1 MYVYMPE
8 KEKKSDPKKEQNKFW
23 LTRPKGSHLTTKKKS
38 GNPGGINLKRD
49 RKRPYPGVKT
59 NSTNEKLKKKDVRF
73 GDDKED
79 TFTPL
84 NSDEKFDVHGRTI
97 DCIEGHKS
105 ELAEANDSSEFG
117 YEGQYQP
124 PYLPPSPD
132 CGPEIEAGLNALK
145 QCKEG
150 EETWGGMVGRMG
162 RKGRNGIKG
171 RKGRTRKNKTKKSR
185 GKSKRNAKRHAKS
198 HKKNRNI

>member
-1 MYVYMPE
+1 MYMSE
-8 KEKKSDPKKEQNKFW
+8 KEQKPEPKKEPNRFW
-23 LTRPKGSHLTTKKKS
+23 LVRPKGSLTTKKKNKNT
-38 GNPGGINLKRD
+38 GDINWRRD
-49 RKRPYPGVKT
+49 RKRPYSGVKT
-59 NSTNEKLKKKDVRF
+59 NSTKKKSKKDVRF
-73 GDDKED
+73 GDNKVD

-84 NSDEKFDVHGRTI
+84 NSDEKFEVYGRTN

-124 PYLPPSPD
+124 PYLHPPPD

-145 QCKEG
+145 QRKDG
-150 EETWGGMVGRMG
+150 EKTWGGMVGRT
-162 RKGRNGIKG
+162 RKKERKG